1 MDGRSWII
9 EKYLFMCQYAY
20 LVAKA
25 DWFNNTILGVIMLAG
40 VNVGI
45 STYFDPGEEPAW
57 LDNMDLCIFWM
68 FWSELLVKVMATG
81 VSPWNFLIGQEW
93 RWNVFDLFIMVMSSL
108 AMVGLGIGDVTIL
121 RLIRLMRLAKV
132 FRKIPQLQMIITGLI
147 GGLQSIFY
155 IFILMALTFYLYAV
169 VAIIYLSP
177 NDPWHFGSVEMSM
190 ITLFRL
196 ATLDNWGDM
205 MFISYEGCGLYQWD
219 VYTTDPDDEAATEEV
234 GAVIYCTPEMHEQRA
249 HKGIVILFFVSFIIL
264 ASFCMLS
271 LFVGAVSMSMAESME
286 KMNEEKAGKRKHKH
300 RAMIELKIMEMTVEQ
315 DQMTRENKHKV
326 DLIEQAFTGQH
337 MHLQISSHKID
348 WNDLIT
354 VYKFVSDMTQLF
366 VMSNLFTNF
375 VTFVIIIAGVLV
387 GLETYSPGPEIR
399 VWMTLAD
406 EVVFWVFM
414 LEMVL
419 KIIAE
424 EFYPINPWIS
434 SVAVSP
440 AGTGWNIFDGI
451 VVLGSAGTKWSSGTG
466 DSQSLVMMLR
476 LLKLLR
482 VLKLM
487 RALPQLQV
495 IVEALGKGMSS
506 IGFVGLILCIFFY
519 FSGILAML
527 LFKDNDPW
535 HFGSLHMTVISL
547 FQCATLDDWT
557 PILYINMFGC
567 ETNGYDD
574 FDELGPQHCDPEIGG
589 GQPWIAALFFVW
601 FILVGGLVLLTLF
614 IGVVSMGMDE
624 AEMEQ
629 KEQKKVE
636 ERVWKITTAEGLE
649 QLEVTLY
656 REVFECVDFTH
667 SNKIGKDELR
677 FGMTIANMTLTDDEF
692 DTIFSKVDKDKS
704 EAIDFAE
711 FLEFMFD
718 LKDQLNHWPEERKKN
733 IGVKKRRKKEAFNFL
748 GGKHGGSKVVPVG
761 GAEGGH
767 DSDEMSDISGM
778 LDAQPE
784 MTHTLTTHTPT
795 LPAYREDDG
804 PYVDVDHPDM
814 YVMKSESCEQG
825 GSDSSALEMV
835 SNISPSYDSREDE
848 LQQRPRKSQR
858 SQRRASRDAA
868 GGMVAVS
875 PEEHASHTR
884 ETAQHKHQI
893 MELQGQIQQLHSLLS
908 SQRGGGVPGT
918 PSNNNGS
925 GMQMAHMGDMG
936 SPMSQNLVPSAV
948 VVQQSQGMAQM
959 QQVIAQQADQMK
971 IMMEMH
977 NTHINTTTALLAERA
992 QTAALPDS
1000 YYGDGWAGRPGSTG
1014 PPGTAPGQ
1022 TSPLMGAGM
1031 NVMGRSSAGGGSAF
1045 AQGGFG
1051 SSGGRQLETDGR
1063 SPPSAAQD
1071 SLSVMMQSPSPSR
1084 MPNKTY
1090 TPSTDG
1096 SRPSPSKKPTKSTVV
1111 CI

>member
-1 MDGRSWII
+1 
-9 EKYLFMCQYAY
+9 
-20 LVAKA
+20 
-25 DWFNNTILGVIMLAG
+25 
-40 VNVGI
+40 VN
-45 STYFDPGEEPAW
+45 
-57 LDNMDLCIFWM
+57 
-68 FWSELLVKVMATG
+68 
-81 VSPWNFLIGQEW
+81 
-93 RWNVFDLFIMVMSSL
+93 
-108 AMVGLGIGDVTIL
+108 
-121 RLIRLMRLAKV
+121 
-132 FRKIPQLQMIITGLI
+132 
-147 GGLQSIFY
+147 
-155 IFILMALTFYLYAV
+155 
-169 VAIIYLSP
+169 
-177 NDPWHFGSVEMSM
+177 
-190 ITLFRL
+190 
-196 ATLDNWGDM
+196 
-205 MFISYEGCGLYQWD
+205 
-219 VYTTDPDDEAATEEV
+219 
-234 GAVIYCTPEMHEQRA
+234 
-249 HKGIVILFFVSFIIL
+249 
-264 ASFCMLS
+264 
-271 LFVGAVSMSMAESME
+271 
-286 KMNEEKAGKRKHKH
+286 
-300 RAMIELKIMEMTVEQ
+300 
-315 DQMTRENKHKV
+315 
-326 DLIEQAFTGQH
+326 LIEQAFTGEH

-348 WNDLIT
+348 WNDLVT
-354 VYKFVSDMTQLF
+354 VYKYVSDMTQLF

-387 GLETYSPGPEIR
+387 GLETYDPQPQIR

-535 HFGSLHMTVISL
+535 HFGTLHMTVVSL

-574 FDELGPQHCDPEIGG
+574 FDELGPQHCDPEKGG
-589 GQPWIAALFFVW
+589 AQPWVAALFFVW

-629 KEQKKVE
+629 KEQKKVD
-636 ERVWKITTAEGLE
+636 ERVTKIVSHEGLE

-692 DTIFSKVDKDKS
+692 DGLFAKVDKDKS

-718 LKDQLNHWPEERKKN
+718 LKDQLNQWPEERKN
-733 IGVKKRRKKEAFNFL
+733 QIGLKKRKKKEAFNFL
-748 GGKHGGSKVVPVG
+748 GGKQGGSKIVPVKG
-761 GAEGGH
+761 SAEGGN
-767 DSDEMSDISGM
+767 DSDEMSDISGV
-778 LDAQPE
+778 LDTQPE
-784 MTHTLTTHTPT
+784 MIRTLTTHTPT
-795 LPAYREDDG
+795 LPPYRENDV
-804 PYVDVDHPDM
+804 PSIDVDHPDM
-814 YVMKSESCEQG
+814 YIMTSESGKPQG
-825 GSDSSALEMV
+825 GPDLSSLQMMPM
-835 SNISPSYDSREDE
+835 SPSYDSQEDE
-848 LQQRPRKSQR
+848 RPRKSQR
-858 SQRRASRDAA
+858 SQRRRASREAMD
-868 GGMVAVS
+868 GMVAVS
-875 PEEHASHTR
+875 PEEHANHTR

-893 MELQGQIQQLHSLLS
+893 MELQGQIQQLHSLLTA
-908 SQRGGGVPGT
+908 QHGGRAPGS
-918 PSNNNGS
+918 PSNNHNY
-925 GMQMAHMGDMG
+925 MGEMG
-936 SPMSQNLVPSAV
+936 SPLSQNLMPSAV
-948 VVQQSQGMAQM
+948 VAQQSHSMAQM
-959 QQVIAQQADQMK
+959 QQVITQQADQMK
-971 IMMEMH
+971 LMMEMH

-992 QTAALPDS
+992 QTAGSPDS
-1000 YYGDGWAGRPGSTG
+1000 YYGDGWAGGRPGTTG
-1014 PPGTAPGQ
+1014 LPGTAGQ
-1022 TSPLMGAGM
+1022 TSPLKGAGM
-1031 NVMGRSSAGGGSAF
+1031 NVMGRNSASGGSAF
-1045 AQGGFG
+1045 TQGGGGFG
-1051 SSGGRQLETDGR
+1051 SSGGRQLESDGR
-1063 SPPSAAQD
+1063 SPPSLARD
-1071 SLSVMMQSPSPSR
+1071 SLSAMMQSPSPSR

-1111 CI
+1111 SI